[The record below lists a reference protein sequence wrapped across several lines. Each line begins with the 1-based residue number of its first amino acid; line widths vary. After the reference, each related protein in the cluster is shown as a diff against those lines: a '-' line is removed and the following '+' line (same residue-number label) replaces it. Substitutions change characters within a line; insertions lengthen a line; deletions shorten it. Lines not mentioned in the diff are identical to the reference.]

1 MKKKMIA
8 AGAASLALAAMP
20 VVGVFAANGSVN
32 NNGVLTDKL
41 VLTIADNCAFSRGTV
56 ASASNKHTVNTETD
70 PIPDVS
76 VTGGGWSTDGS
87 NTDMD
92 IFTAAVLN
100 GQSYTAMATSNFK
113 VVCNNINGYQV
124 TVNPSAFTTSDI
136 SNAATWNYNAGGY
149 ATGDVSSWYITSNGE
164 GQDMTGDNRTV
175 ATKSSATNGSDITV
189 TYNVKVSTTQQAAT
203 YNATAAYTFAELPV
217 QQGGGA

>member
-20 VVGVFAANGSVN
+20 VVGVFATNGSVN

-41 VLTIADNCAFSRGTV
+41 VLTIADNCTFSRGTV
-56 ASASNKHTVNTETD
+56 ASASNKHTVNSETA
-70 PIPDVS
+70 PIPDTS
-76 VTGGGWSTDGS
+76 VTSGGWTTDGT

-92 IFTAAVLN
+92 VFTAAVLN
-100 GQSYTAMATSNFK
+100 GQSYTGMATSNFN
-113 VVCNNINGYQV
+113 VICNNVNGYQV
-124 TVNPSAFTTSDI
+124 TVNPSAFTNTSSITAD
-136 SNAATWNYNAGGY
+136 AWDYNAGDY
-149 ATGDVSSWYITSNGE
+149 ADGDVSSWYITSNGE
-164 GQDMTGDNRTV
+164 GQSMTGTNRIV
-175 ATKSSATNGSDITV
+175 AKKTSATNGSDITV

-217 QQGGGA
+217 QQGA